1 MSFMKPKIPNVPAA
15 APAPTEA
22 EQVAARVKQS
32 ETAQRDWAIG
42 RRASETNVGGDAMER
57 EAQAGRGL
65 LSMQKRK
72 AARQDLYGAGG

>member
-1 MSFMKPKIPNVPAA
+1 MSFMKPKIPQVPAA

-22 EQVAARVKQS
+22 EQVAERVKRVDAS
-32 ETAQRDWAIG
+32 QRDWATG
-42 RRASETNVGGDAMER
+42 RRAAETNVGGDVMER